1 MLADRQQHE
10 RQRGTRVTC
19 FMVEASGDWRTGA
32 LPGFYCITSSLVKF
46 AVPGQI
52 LRQLSY
58 HYGAGG
64 LVISKTQT
72 QTVWF

>member
-10 RQRGTRVTC
+10 RQRKTLLTC
-19 FMVEASGDWRTGA
+19 FVVEVSGVWRTGA
-32 LPGFYCITSSLVKF
+32 LLGVYCITSLVKF

-52 LRQLSY
+52 LRQLSH

-72 QTVWF
+72 QTV